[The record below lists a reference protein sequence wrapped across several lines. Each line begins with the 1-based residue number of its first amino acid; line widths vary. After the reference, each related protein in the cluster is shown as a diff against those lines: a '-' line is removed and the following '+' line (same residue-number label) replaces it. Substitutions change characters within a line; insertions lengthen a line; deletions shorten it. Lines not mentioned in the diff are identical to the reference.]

1 MNKIDFNDTETAY
14 EERTNGE
21 LRSAARLFRMMRSPG
36 WVRLGSALVHFANK
50 LRIPIAWLVK
60 PTLYKQFVAGETLDE
75 SLPRLNDLKEQDVK
89 AAPDY
94 SAEGGRSE
102 EDTLHIYSE
111 TMESIRFA
119 SEHRNLVSHAVFKP
133 GGLVTV
139 ATLTQFAEAPE
150 TLSEEQ
156 KEEISLFHSRF
167 MGLCQ
172 AASDMDIPVLI
183 DAEQYVCQRVVDRF
197 AEEAMR
203 TFNKHNAIV
212 STTLQMYRTDRPEY
226 LRKLY
231 AMAEEEDLQI
241 GIKLVRGAYMDGE
254 RRRAAEKGYPSP
266 ICANKPVTDAQ
277 YNEAVRFILAH
288 IDRFSLFCGTHN
300 EESCLLVANEME
312 RAGLA
317 PSDARVTL
325 AQLYGM
331 GDYISFNLAK
341 AGYNVTKY
349 VPYGPVRKV
358 MPYLL
363 RRTTENSSMS
373 GQTPRELSLI
383 RKELKRRRIEKEA

>member
-1 MNKIDFNDTETAY
+1 
-14 EERTNGE
+14 
-21 LRSAARLFRMMRSPG
+21 
-36 WVRLGSALVHFANK
+36 
-50 LRIPIAWLVK
+50 
-60 PTLYKQFVAGETLDE
+60 
-75 SLPRLNDLKEQDVK
+75 
-89 AAPDY
+89 
-94 SAEGGRSE
+94 
-102 EDTLHIYSE
+102 
-111 TMESIRFA
+111 
-119 SEHRNLVSHAVFKP
+119 
-133 GGLVTV
+133 
-139 ATLTQFAEAPE
+139 
-150 TLSEEQ
+150 
-156 KEEISLFHSRF
+156 
-167 MGLCQ
+167 
-172 AASDMDIPVLI
+172 
-183 DAEQYVCQRVVDRF
+183 
-197 AEEAMR
+197 
-203 TFNKHNAIV
+203 
-212 STTLQMYRTDRPEY
+212 
-226 LRKLY
+226 
-231 AMAEEEDLQI
+231 
-241 GIKLVRGAYMDGE
+241 MDGE

-383 RKELKRRRIEKEA
+383 RKELKRRRTEKEA